1 MCKASSNDSPL
12 RKPIHPKIP
21 ATTSAHLRE
30 QAVRFAHLTDKVL
43 GQLNR
48 AGARLC
54 RRCLHELQQ
63 NPEHYDRI
71 SAYHVDLLA
80 RAIRRELDALYSCL
94 RVDTLEVIDRSYQD
108 WIRRGKNRNKPVRP
122 PIAC

>member
-1 MCKASSNDSPL
+1 MCKASSSDRPRMNSIP
-12 RKPIHPKIP
+12 PEIP
-21 ATTSAHLRE
+21 ATTPGHIRE

-43 GQLNR
+43 GQLSR

-94 RVDTLEVIDRSYQD
+94 RVDTLEMIDRSYQD
-108 WIRRGKNRNKPVRP
+108 WIRRGKKQNQPTRP
-122 PIAC
+122 PVVY

>member
-12 RKPIHPKIP
+12 MKPIQSEIP
-21 ATTSAHLRE
+21 TTSPGHIRA
-30 QAVRFAHLTDKVL
+30 QAVKFAHLTDRVL
-43 GQLNR
+43 GRLNR
-48 AGARLC
+48 IGARLC

-63 NPEHYDRI
+63 HPEHYDQI

-108 WIRRGKNRNKPVRP
+108 WIRRGKNQKQPTRP
-122 PIAC
+122 PRAP

>member
-1 MCKASSNDSPL
+1 MCKAPSNDSPL

-21 ATTSAHLRE
+21 AATPAQVRE
-30 QAVRFAHLTDKVL
+30 QAVRFAHLTDRVL

-63 NPEHYDRI
+63 NPEHYDHI
-71 SAYHVDLLA
+71 STYHVDLLA

-122 PIAC
+122 PVAC

>member
-1 MCKASSNDSPL
+1 MCKAPSNDSSL
-12 RKPIHPKIP
+12 MKPIHSQIP
-21 ATTSAHLRE
+21 ATAPAHVRE

-71 SAYHVDLLA
+71 SAHHVDLLA

-108 WIRRGKNRNKPVRP
+108 WIRRGKNRKKPARP

>member
-1 MCKASSNDSPL
+1 MCKASSNGSPL
-12 RKPIHPKIP
+12 MKPSQPQIP
-21 ATTSAHLRE
+21 AATPTHIRE
-30 QAVRFAHLTDKVL
+30 QAVRFAYFTDKLL

-48 AGARLC
+48 IGARLC
-54 RRCLHELQQ
+54 RRCLHELQK
-63 NPEHYDRI
+63 NPENYDRI

-108 WIRRGKNRNKPVRP
+108 WIRRKKNRKQPSQL
-122 PIAC
+122 PIAY